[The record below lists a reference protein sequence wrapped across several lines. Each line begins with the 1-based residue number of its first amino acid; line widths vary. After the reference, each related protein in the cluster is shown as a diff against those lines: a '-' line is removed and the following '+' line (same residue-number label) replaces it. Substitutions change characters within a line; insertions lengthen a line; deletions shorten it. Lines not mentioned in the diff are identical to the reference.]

1 MSIIRAGVS
10 LAILSLLLS
19 TACGPRVSD
28 TGYVG
33 SWNREGI
40 GLVTTIS
47 IVSQGDGYLFRWGRE
62 SDDGRVHVRCN
73 WAGECSETIDGET
86 AATYQMRTWVEE
98 ESSLLR
104 VECRGRRWAGSERE
118 VDVHYVDE
126 LLVRRDGL
134 RLVSRAI
141 AKDGVEFEGKGHG
154 KRVFE
159 KFSDAVVDPP
169 PGSGGRE

>member
-1 MSIIRAGVS
+1 MSIVRAGVS

-33 SWNREGI
+33 SWIREGI
-40 GLVTTIS
+40 GVVTTIS
-47 IVSQGDGYLFRWGRE
+47 IVGQGDVYRFRWGRE

-73 WAGECSETIDGET
+73 WEGECTEMIDGET
-86 AATYQMRTWVEE
+86 AATYQMRSWVDE
-98 ESSLLR
+98 ESGLLR
-104 VECRGRRWAGSERE
+104 VECRGRRGTGTERE

-126 LLVRRDGL
+126 LLVRRDGM
-134 RLVSRAI
+134 RLVSRVI
-141 AKDGVEFEGKGHG
+141 ASNGVVFEGKGHG

-159 KFSDAVVDPP
+159 KLSDAVVDPP
-169 PGSGGRE
+169 PRERRP